1 MQALILIPLFL
12 SLINAAPTFSNT
24 TVSNTTAPNTSLI
37 QSLLLAPTAKDR
49 LNLLPNPSD
58 HVFDFNSPP
67 PGTTTT
73 GKGGHTVRAD
83 REGFP
88 ALIGT
93 GVSMTLGFLGPCG
106 FNTPHTHPRS
116 SEINVVVKGSLV
128 AEFQLENGAPNI
140 INTVKTNQVTVF
152 PQGALH
158 TEFNPDCEDA
168 VFVAGFASED
178 PGVQQ
183 AAQTLLGF
191 EDDIVEAALGSLS
204 GQDLEKWRAMV
215 PANVALG
222 VESCLK
228 KCGIQKK

>member
-1 MQALILIPLFL
+1 M
-12 SLINAAPTFSNT
+12 
-24 TVSNTTAPNTSLI
+24 
-37 QSLLLAPTAKDR
+37 
-49 LNLLPNPSD
+49 
-58 HVFDFNSPP
+58 
-67 PGTTTT
+67 
-73 GKGGHTVRAD
+73 
-83 REGFP
+83 
-88 ALIGT
+88 
-93 GVSMTLGFLGPCG
+93 
-106 FNTPHTHPRS
+106 
-116 SEINVVVKGSLV
+116 VKGSLV

-140 INTVKTNQVTVF
+140 INSVKTNQVTVF

-222 VESCLK
+222 VETCLK